1 MLLIIKEEETQVTH
15 TPLKSIRTTLGKKGD
30 SVTTYVIVNLS
41 PEARRRRSRTK
52 KLISKSLGE
61 ADVM

>member
-1 MLLIIKEEETQVTH
+1 MLLIIKEEGTRVTH
-15 TPLKSIRTTLGKKGD
+15 TPLKSIGTTLGKEGD

-41 PEARRRRSRTK
+41 PEARRQRSRTE

-61 ADVM
+61 ADVT